1 VVHAAISSAIRAI
14 PITCRVNGQAHDV
27 TDESAAVGR
36 EAGGYEA
43 LCGYVVV
50 PAPMITPVGRSC
62 PDCTAVLAP
71 QQSDPTTASGR
82 RPRHRKRG
90 WLWRMPHPHGPERD

>member
-1 VVHAAISSAIRAI
+1 VVVAVAERLYTN
-14 PITCRVNGQAHDV
+14 PITCRLDGQAHDV
-27 TDESAAVGR
+27 TDESVATGR

-50 PAPMITPVGRSC
+50 PAPMIAPVGRSC

-71 QQSDPTTASGR
+71 
-82 RPRHRKRG
+82 
-90 WLWRMPHPHGPERD
+90 